1 MRKNTGQ
8 NGDRDA
14 ALGGEARSGLL
25 RRLIGR
31 HRGPRPERI
40 EIRIAAIADQ
50 AGADRSRH
58 VVAALKKPKGLRV
71 RPLKRALTPDS
82 AGSPAERL
90 AAAAATAGQ
99 WLARER
105 ADLLIWGEIPAPGT
119 TLHLRFV
126 SAAAEEEDRPGGFG
140 PATALNLPVDFGP
153 EFAPLLLAVSL
164 AATTPGSEGK
174 RLRLDQA
181 LPEALYAA
189 MPCVHN
195 LPADLTARDRAA
207 IHMCYGN
214 AVATLATRT
223 GNRDLYQVAAQ
234 TYQAALENQSRE
246 DAPVDWAIT
255 KKHLGAVLQAL
266 AERADDM
273 ETLGAAADAFRGAL
287 DVLTRAE
294 FPREWA
300 AAQNRLGQVLYRLDL
315 RAGDREMLRDSLNA
329 FQAALTVFTRA
340 ETPLLWAEVMNNF
353 AQAAQVLGQQ
363 LRNTEVLTKAADAC
377 RAALTVRTKDAG
389 PLPWA
394 ATQNNLGSALFLLGR
409 LTGESAHL
417 EGAAEAFEEAR
428 AVYTAHG
435 ADAMAAVTEKNLSHV
450 ERLLGGRA
458 PAAARR
464 QDTEADAA
472 DQPAPGGHRPAKS
485 SKKPKHRR

>member
-1 MRKNTGQ
+1 MNTRQ
-8 NGDRDA
+8 DGDRDTA
-14 ALGGEARSGLL
+14 PGGGAGGGLFSRL
-25 RRLIGR
+25 FGRR
-31 HRGPRPERI
+31 RGPRPERI
-40 EIRIAAIADQ
+40 DIRVAAIADQ

-58 VVAALKKPKGLRV
+58 VVAALRKPKGLRV
-71 RPLKRALTPDS
+71 RPLKRALAPDA
-82 AGSPAERL
+82 AGSPAEWL
-90 AAAAATAGQ
+90 AAAATARQ

-126 SAAAEEEDRPGGFG
+126 SAAIEEEDPPGGFG
-140 PATALNLPVDFGP
+140 LTTTLNLPVDFGP

-174 RLRLDQA
+174 RLRLGQA
-181 LPEALYAA
+181 LPDALYAA

-195 LPADLTARDRAA
+195 LPADLTARERAA

-214 AVATLATRT
+214 ALATLAHRE

-234 TYQAALENQSRE
+234 TYQASLENRSRE
-246 DAPVDWAIT
+246 DDPLDWALT
-255 KKHLGAVLQAL
+255 KKNLGAVLQAL
-266 AERADDM
+266 AERTNDM
-273 ETLGAAADAFRGAL
+273 ETLAAAAAALRGAL

-294 FPREWA
+294 FPRAWA
-300 AAQNRLGQVLYRLDL
+300 ATQNRLGQVLYRLDS
-315 RAGDREMLRDSLNA
+315 RTGERDTVGDSLNA
-329 FQAALTVFTRA
+329 FQAALMVFTRS

-377 RAALTVRTKDAG
+377 RAALTVRTEDAD
-389 PLPWA
+389 PLPFA

-417 EGAAEAFEEAR
+417 EGAAEAFEKAR
-428 AVYTAHG
+428 AVYTALG

-450 ERLLGGRA
+450 DRLLGGPA

-464 QDTEADAA
+464 QDSEGEGADPPAA
-472 DQPAPGGHRPAKS
+472 QGRRPARPG
-485 SKKPKHRR
+485 KKRRRRG

>member
-1 MRKNTGQ
+1 MRKNTRQ
-8 NGDRDA
+8 DGDRDA
-14 ALGGEARSGLL
+14 APGGDAGGGLFS
-25 RRLIGR
+25 RLFGR
-31 HRGPRPERI
+31 QHGPRPERI
-40 EIRIAAIADQ
+40 EIRVAAIADQ

-58 VVAALKKPKGLRV
+58 VVAALRKPKGLRV
-71 RPLKRALTPDS
+71 RSLKRALAPDA
-82 AGSPAERL
+82 AGSPAEL
-90 AAAAATAGQ
+90 LAAAATARQ

-126 SAAAEEEDRPGGFG
+126 SAAVEEEDPPGGFSL
-140 PATALNLPVDFGP
+140 ATTLNLPVDFGP

-174 RLRLDQA
+174 RLRLGQA
-181 LPEALYAA
+181 LEEALYAA

-195 LPADLTARDRAA
+195 LPADLTARERAA
-207 IHMCYGN
+207 ILMCYGN
-214 AVATLATRT
+214 ALATLANRG

-234 TYQAALENQSRE
+234 TYQASLENRSRE
-246 DAPVDWAIT
+246 DDPLDWALT

-266 AERADDM
+266 AERTNDM
-273 ETLGAAADAFRGAL
+273 DTFAAAADALRGAL

-294 FPREWA
+294 FPRAWA
-300 AAQNRLGQVLYRLDL
+300 ATQNRLGQVLYRLDS
-315 RAGDREMLRDSLNA
+315 RTGERDMLGDSLNA
-329 FQAALTVFTRA
+329 FQAALMVFTRS

-377 RAALTVRTKDAG
+377 RAALTVRTEAAD
-389 PLPWA
+389 PLPFA
-394 ATQNNLGSALFLLGR
+394 ATQNTLGSALFLLGR

-417 EGAAEAFEEAR
+417 EGAAEAFEKAR
-428 AVYTAHG
+428 AVYTALD

-450 ERLLGGRA
+450 DRLLGG

-464 QDTEADAA
+464 RDTEGEGAD
-472 DQPAPGGHRPAKS
+472 RPAAQGRRPARPG
-485 SKKPKHRR
+485 KKRRRRG

>member
-1 MRKNTGQ
+1 MRKNTRQ
-8 NGDRDA
+8 DGDRDA
-14 ALGGEARSGLL
+14 APGGDAGGGLVSRL
-25 RRLIGR
+25 FGRR
-31 HRGPRPERI
+31 RGPRPERI
-40 EIRIAAIADQ
+40 EIRVAAIADQ

-58 VVAALKKPKGLRV
+58 VVAALRKPKGLRV
-71 RPLKRALTPDS
+71 RPLKRALAPDA
-82 AGSPAERL
+82 AGSPAEWL
-90 AAAAATAGQ
+90 AAAATARQG
-99 WLARER
+99 LAGER

-126 SAAAEEEDRPGGFG
+126 SAAVEEEDPPGGFSL
-140 PATALNLPVDFGP
+140 ATTLNLPVDFGP

-174 RLRLDQA
+174 RLRLGQA
-181 LPEALYAA
+181 LQEALYAA

-195 LPADLTARDRAA
+195 LPADLTARERAA

-214 AVATLATRT
+214 ALATLANRG

-234 TYQAALENQSRE
+234 TYQASLENQSRE
-246 DAPVDWAIT
+246 DDPLDWALT

-266 AERADDM
+266 AERTNDM
-273 ETLGAAADAFRGAL
+273 ETLAAAADALRGAL

-294 FPREWA
+294 FPRAWA
-300 AAQNRLGQVLYRLDL
+300 ATQNRLGQVLYRLDSRTGERDTL
-315 RAGDREMLRDSLNA
+315 GDSLNA
-329 FQAALTVFTRA
+329 FQAALTVFTRS

-377 RAALTVRTKDAG
+377 RAALTVRTKDAD
-389 PLPWA
+389 PLLFA
-394 ATQNNLGSALFLLGR
+394 ATQNNLGSALFMLGR

-417 EGAAEAFEEAR
+417 EGAAKAFETAS
-428 AVYTAHG
+428 AVYTALG

-450 ERLLGGRA
+450 ERLLGGPA

-464 QDTEADAA
+464 HDTEGEGADRPAA
-472 DQPAPGGHRPAKS
+472 QGQRPAKPG
-485 SKKPKHRR
+485 KKRGRRG

>member
-1 MRKNTGQ
+1 MRKNTRQ
-8 NGDRDA
+8 DGDRGA
-14 ALGGEARSGLL
+14 APGGGAGRGLF

-31 HRGPRPERI
+31 RHGPRPERI
-40 EIRIAAIADQ
+40 EIRVAAIADQ

-58 VVAALKKPKGLRV
+58 LVAALRKPKGLRV
-71 RPLKRALTPDS
+71 RPLNRALAPDA

-90 AAAAATAGQ
+90 AAAAASARQ

-126 SAAAEEEDRPGGFG
+126 SAAVEEEDRPGGFS
-140 PATALNLPVDFGP
+140 PATTLNLPVDFGP

-174 RLRLDQA
+174 RLRLGEA

-195 LPADLTARDRAA
+195 LPADLTAWERAT

-214 AVATLATRT
+214 ALATLAART

-246 DAPVDWAIT
+246 DDPLDWALT

-266 AERADDM
+266 AERTDDM
-273 ETLGAAADAFRGAL
+273 ETLGAAAAAFRSAL
-287 DVLTRAE
+287 EVLTRAE
-294 FPREWA
+294 SPRAWA
-300 AAQNRLGQVLYRLDL
+300 ATQNRLGQVLYRLDL
-315 RAGDREMLRDSLNA
+315 RTGERETLRESLTA
-329 FQAALTVFTRA
+329 FQAALKVFTRT
-340 ETPLLWAEVMNNF
+340 ETPVLWAEVMNNF

-377 RAALTVRTKDAG
+377 RAALTVRAKDAA
-389 PLPWA
+389 PLAWA

-417 EGAAEAFEEAR
+417 EGAAEAFEKAR
-428 AVYTAHG
+428 AVYTEHG
-435 ADAMAAVTEKNLSHV
+435 ADSMAAVTEKNLFHV